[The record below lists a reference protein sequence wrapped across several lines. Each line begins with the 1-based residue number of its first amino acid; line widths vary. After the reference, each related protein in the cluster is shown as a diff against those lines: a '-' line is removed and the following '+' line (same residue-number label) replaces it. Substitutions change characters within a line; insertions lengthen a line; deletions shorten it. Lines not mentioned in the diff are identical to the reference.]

1 MTRSGTGDQILEIA
15 RDLLAGGGLGAVS
28 FDAIA
33 ARLGRSKQAVLYWY
47 PTKPDLLAA
56 LFLPWLEEEATRA
69 EDALKAAEDTTTAIA
84 RFVRAIAAF
93 HLSDLPRFRAM
104 YLLPQTLT
112 RSAEDPRHKEVLDKV
127 HAIIDRLYSALA
139 AHLGPDPVAARQEA
153 FAVHS
158 AVLGLVLMTGLAE
171 GVRDPLKHGHD
182 DLVDALIARLS
193 PKDPV
198 PQG

>member
-33 ARLGRSKQAVLYWY
+33 AQLGRSKQAVLYWY

-69 EDALKAAEDTTTAIA
+69 EDALKAAGDTTTAIA

-104 YLLPQTLT
+104 YLLPQTLS
-112 RSAEDPRHKEVLDKV
+112 RSAEDPRNKEVLKKV
-127 HAIIDRLYSALA
+127 HTITDRLYGALA

-171 GVRDPLKHGHD
+171 GVRDPLKHGND
-182 DLVDALIARLS
+182 DLVDALIARLT

-198 PQG
+198 PLG